1 MIQIISCICT
11 EQKLREAGAA
21 FYTEIKKFS
30 EIKNVFV
37 VLCERHPMF
46 RERFANAHVEM
57 FCKCLLQD
65 NGRCKN
71 CKTKCFTLK
80 SVVSKC
86 KLLPKSVSI
95 SIKLKPINEYLRK
108 DLKSMLFWHFCKNC
122 VKVVGSLNNPEEFEF
137 LKGKRIWGIDRFRC
151 KYVQKFDV

>member
-30 EIKNVFV
+30 EKKNVFV

-57 FCKCLLQD
+57 SYKCLLQD
-65 NGRCKN
+65 SDRCKN

-80 SVVSKC
+80 S
-86 KLLPKSVSI
+86 LLLANVNFF
-95 SIKLKPINEYLRK
+95 LNLFPIA
-108 DLKSMLFWHFCKNC
+108 
-122 VKVVGSLNNPEEFEF
+122 
-137 LKGKRIWGIDRFRC
+137 
-151 KYVQKFDV
+151 

>member
-21 FYTEIKKFS
+21 FYTEIKKIS

-57 FCKCLLQD
+57 SYKCLK
-65 NGRCKN
+65 CPKN
-71 CKTKCFTLK
+71 CKAKCFTLK
-80 SVVSKC
+80 S
-86 KLLPKSVSI
+86 LLSANVNFF
-95 SIKLKPINEYLRK
+95 LNLFPIA
-108 DLKSMLFWHFCKNC
+108 
-122 VKVVGSLNNPEEFEF
+122 
-137 LKGKRIWGIDRFRC
+137 
-151 KYVQKFDV
+151 